1 MFEYL
6 SGNPLPSREA
16 CYIACTLIL
25 TGLSIFSYTP
35 QLIKILR
42 TKSVEGLSLSAWI
55 MYDAYF
61 VFYIVLLLLDSAS
74 PALFLIAVLETL
86 QCVIIAILVCIYRRK
101 SDAKH
106 ENEAGSNR

>member
-6 SGNPLPSREA
+6 SGNPLPSKEV

-35 QLIKILR
+35 QLIKIIK

-61 VFYIVLLLLDSAS
+61 VFYIFLLLLNSAS
-74 PALFLIAVLETL
+74 PSLFLITVLETL
-86 QCVIIAILVCIYRRK
+86 QCVIITILVCIYKRK
-101 SDAKH
+101 SDVKH
-106 ENEAGSNR
+106 ENDAGSDR